1 MFRIYFTL
9 WHVYCEI
16 KLVLIDLLTNMQD
29 RRLCCLSSRTR
40 PGHHPPAHG
49 KGADVVRGNISGW
62 RRMIVINAEVRVE
75 ERAQQ
80 SNVVFVCRPV
90 IYAESAEWRWTVSEP
105 PRSLCHAFTSRNISL
120 LSNEHKSVTSLINRI
135 RAHRQSPL
143 FYRHPLTCNCQAA
156 AWSVQ
161 IPPKMFALFRRVS
174 HLRFTSRCF
183 ICLAIF
189 WNHLLYKL

>member
-1 MFRIYFTL
+1 
-9 WHVYCEI
+9 
-16 KLVLIDLLTNMQD
+16 MQD
-29 RRLCCLSSRTR
+29 RRLCCLSSRTW
-40 PGHHPPAHG
+40 PEHYPALG
-49 KGADVVRGNISGW
+49 KGADVVRGNINGW

-90 IYAESAEWRWTVSEP
+90 IYAESAEWRVTVSEP

-174 HLRFTSRCF
+174 HLRFARHSF

-189 WNHLLYKL
+189 WIICFINFSFNGAIDF